1 MKTQKTILVVED
13 EKNLRDAI
21 TDVLGRNGF
30 IALNAK
36 NGKEGVELALSKHPD
51 LILLD
56 LIMPEMDGMTALKN
70 IRQDS
75 WGAHV
80 PVIILTNVSA
90 ASEQI
95 IDDMVTHK
103 PMNYLIKSDWKIHD
117 VVKKVEEILITNTE
131 HEEQKKH

>member
-1 MKTQKTILVVED
+1 LIVED
-13 EKNLRDAI
+13 EKSLRDAM
-21 TDVLGRNGF
+21 TDALGRKGY
-30 IALNAK
+30 ATLDAK

-56 LIMPEMDGMTALKN
+56 LIMPEMDGMAALAK
-70 IRQDS
+70 IRADA

-103 PMNYLIKSDWKIHD
+103 PLNYLIKSDWKIHD
-117 VVKKVEEILITNTE
+117 VVNKVEEVWIAPEE
-131 HEEQKKH
+131 HGK